1 MYKRDVARRLHFSVI
16 TKNHEEEK
24 TLQREFDALKTKVD
38 KDISDLRLRNKLRA
52 KLIGAELTR
61 AFNRIKFHFPVSE
74 CYNRVDNR
82 IGNIAKII
90 G

>member
-1 MYKRDVARRLHFSVI
+1 MSQMFGFRI
-16 TKNHEEEK
+16 TNVRFKGVK
-24 TLQREFDALKTKVD
+24 
-38 KDISDLRLRNKLRA
+38 I
-52 KLIGAELTR
+52 R

>member
-1 MYKRDVARRLHFSVI
+1 MGIPNRGDGGGARTPIRV
-16 TKNHEEEK
+16 
-24 TLQREFDALKTKVD
+24 V
-38 KDISDLRLRNKLRA
+38 
-52 KLIGAELTR
+52 
-61 AFNRIKFHFPVSE
+61 NRIKFHFPVSE

>member
-1 MYKRDVARRLHFSVI
+1 MQYKLSCIRQVAIWTVETSLF
-16 TKNHEEEK
+16 EK
-24 TLQREFDALKTKVD
+24 LQNPGQTNRSRVV
-38 KDISDLRLRNKLRA
+38 
-52 KLIGAELTR
+52 
-61 AFNRIKFHFPVSE
+61 NRIKFHFPVSE

>member
-1 MYKRDVARRLHFSVI
+1 MLQFKHCNSDKGNYTIKFGFLKGIWTNFRTKKSDKSV
-16 TKNHEEEK
+16 
-24 TLQREFDALKTKVD
+24 
-38 KDISDLRLRNKLRA
+38 RNRVV
-52 KLIGAELTR
+52 
-61 AFNRIKFHFPVSE
+61 NRIKFHFPVSE